1 MAMTQEPERGTDEEA
16 AGTPAAPD
24 ASGANLERR
33 NFFRTFSRE
42 AFQTAATVVGA
53 ASAVRKGSTA
63 AAVELLG
70 LGVDPEAGADRLAAA
85 MVHDSIGGRSPYRVD
100 GDRILVL
107 DQRRLPGEIVE
118 AVCISGAEVAG
129 LIRDGAVG
137 PGPVLGPLA
146 AYALVLT
153 ADRNVAS
160 RPFVR
165 SATLRGTANALRNAR
180 PDSAAL
186 DMALNR
192 VAAAWEAARGEPA
205 SEDADTHMGAAIA
218 AAVRAEADAIATEA
232 MVALTRLVEH
242 GVAVLPQPVDRP
254 LEVVTIGATGP
265 LSAGLVGTAMG
276 IFAAVAAAGRPIH
289 AWVLE
294 ARPGRTGA
302 RIGAAEL
309 AASDVPATV
318 IADGAMGWLFR
329 GRTIDAVL
337 VGADWIAAN
346 GDVANVTGTFPL
358 AALAVRHGVPVYVCA
373 PRLTVSERKVTGDA
387 LSVIMRGRDQLAL
400 PGEIAE
406 QGIDARVPLA
416 DVTPAELVTA
426 YITDVGVLQAPF
438 TSVAAP
444 MSAPEDTRLM
454 ATTAS
459 RTGELGERLQV
470 RQVGDRVL
478 LRAFLERDRLFAAY
492 AICDLDDRE
501 FHRTRWGGAFDGD
514 RLIALAMEYVGFAP
528 QPLFVMGEPDG
539 VTAILR
545 TVIRPRAAYVAS
557 LSSQPARGRAS
568 LPPGGQPADGPH
580 VGRSGQLPAAAR
592 RRLPHPALGD
602 RRPQSALQPRLH
614 GLAVVGR
621 GRQRHLLRHPH
632 RRSAGGGGGHPRHQ
646 P

>member
-1 MAMTQEPERGTDEEA
+1 MAMTQEPERGTDDEA
-16 AGTPAAPD
+16 PQPPTTVGSSGTTGTTAAAE
-24 ASGANLERR
+24 ASGADLERR

-70 LGVDPEAGADRLAAA
+70 LGVDPEAGAGRLAAV
-85 MVHDSIGGRSPYRVD
+85 MVNDSIGGRSPFRID

-118 AVCISGAEVAG
+118 AVCISGAEVAA

-146 AYALVLT
+146 AYAMALT

-186 DMALNR
+186 DMALTR
-192 VAAAWEAARGEPA
+192 VAAAWEAARGEPV
-205 SEDADTHMGAAIA
+205 SEDADTHLGAAIA

-232 MVALTRLVEH
+232 MVALSRLVEH

-254 LEVVTIGATGP
+254 LEVVTIGASGP

-276 IFAAVAAAGRPIH
+276 IVAAVAAAGRPIH

-294 ARPGRTGA
+294 ARPGRAGA

-309 AASDVPATV
+309 AASDVPTTV
-318 IADGAMGWLFR
+318 IADGAMGWLFG

-346 GDVANVTGTFPL
+346 GDVANVTGTYPL
-358 AALAVRHGVPVYVCA
+358 AALAARHEVPVYVCA
-373 PRLTVSERKVTGDA
+373 PRLAISERKMTGDA
-387 LSVIMRGRDQLAL
+387 LSIIMRGRDQLAM
-400 PGEIAE
+400 PGEIAAE
-406 QGIDARVPLA
+406 GIDARVPLA

-426 YITDVGVLQAPF
+426 YITDVGVLHAPF
-438 TSVAAP
+438 TSLAMP
-444 MSAPEDTRLM
+444 PAPEDP
-454 ATTAS
+454 
-459 RTGELGERLQV
+459 V
-470 RQVGDRVL
+470 
-478 LRAFLERDRLFAAY
+478 
-492 AICDLDDRE
+492 
-501 FHRTRWGGAFDGD
+501 
-514 RLIALAMEYVGFAP
+514 
-528 QPLFVMGEPDG
+528 
-539 VTAILR
+539 
-545 TVIRPRAAYVAS
+545 
-557 LSSQPARGRAS
+557 
-568 LPPGGQPADGPH
+568 
-580 VGRSGQLPAAAR
+580 
-592 RRLPHPALGD
+592 
-602 RRPQSALQPRLH
+602 
-614 GLAVVGR
+614 
-621 GRQRHLLRHPH
+621 
-632 RRSAGGGGGHPRHQ
+632 
-646 P
+646 